1 MIKITYIPGEIAN
14 AAIDEHGNRKPV
26 TRSQH
31 IFDDEQGLTQA
42 QINAI
47 VLRDAINVSLSADKS
62 AIFVG
67 EDVQVGLTATS
78 DTDATLI
85 KIYKGDV
92 HLATGSGRT
101 CTATSREI
109 PQSAGNISYRAE
121 FTFGGI
127 QKQATRTITAVYPV
141 YYGAGTSYAETTTV
155 ADTVPHIAGSF
166 TKQITTAD
174 GDYLFIEVPD
184 NFNLTSIKLVST
196 YETSLG
202 FTQIESTRA
211 GYKAY
216 KNNDA
221 RGAGTYTYKF
231 TIANA

>member
-1 MIKITYIPGEIAN
+1 
-14 AAIDEHGNRKPV
+14 
-26 TRSQH
+26 
-31 IFDDEQGLTQA
+31 
-42 QINAI
+42 
-47 VLRDAINVSLSADKS
+47 
-62 AIFVG
+62 
-67 EDVQVGLTATS
+67 
-78 DTDATLI
+78 
-85 KIYKGDV
+85 
-92 HLATGSGRT
+92 LATGSGRT
-101 CTATSREI
+101 CTTTSREI

-141 YYGAGTSYAETTTV
+141 YYGAGASYAGTTMV

-202 FTQIESTRA
+202 FTQIESTRT